1 MTVTCRHAGL
11 PCMADLVEL
20 PHETQLAPCGLSE
33 LEQNRPVDAP
43 PAACLSQRTRRSMIL
58 SVRYQYAM

>member
-43 PAACLSQRTRRSMIL
+43 PAACFMKSSAGG
-58 SVRYQYAM
+58 SWVGAN